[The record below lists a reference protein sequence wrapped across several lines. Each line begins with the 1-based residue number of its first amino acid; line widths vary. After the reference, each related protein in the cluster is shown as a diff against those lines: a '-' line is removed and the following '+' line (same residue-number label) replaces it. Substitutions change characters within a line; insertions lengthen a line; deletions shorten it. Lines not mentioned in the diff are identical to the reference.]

1 MKRGVTTSGAVLA
14 TLLALTIA
22 GGVGAW
28 LRARVAGERVAA
40 LEQQL
45 AALQDRDAAAAVER
59 RALEDQVARLEAA
72 LAAATARASAPR
84 SDASPAKPAP
94 VEAAA
99 PLADDAVAAEDT
111 EPDASDAAYPHGE
124 FGVFDGDRLVAA
136 GFRREDVARFRARLD
151 EIELKRLYL
160 RDQATREGWIESPR
174 FAEASQSLNAEFM
187 GLRGEFYESLSDWML
202 YSTGHPNRVA
212 VRDVIE
218 GGAAESAGLQAGD
231 VIVRYDDRLVLS
243 ATELRDATTQGRV
256 GELVALEVQREG
268 EPAPKRVF
276 VPRGPIGINLAPT
289 ALQPPPAG

>member
-1 MKRGVTTSGAVLA
+1 MKRGFTTSAAILA

-28 LRARVAGERVAA
+28 LRARVASERVAT

-45 AALQDRDAAAAVER
+45 AALQDRDASAAAER
-59 RALEDQVARLEAA
+59 RALEDQIARLEAA
-72 LAAATARASAPR
+72 LAAATAHASVPR
-84 SDASPAKPAP
+84 SDAAPAKPAP
-94 VEAAA
+94 AAAAA
-99 PLADDAVAAEDT
+99 PVADDAVAAEST
-111 EPDASDAAYPHGE
+111 APDAAYPHGE

-187 GLRGEFYESLSDWML
+187 GLRGEFDESLYDWML

-212 VRDVIE
+212 VRDVIA
-218 GGAAESAGLQAGD
+218 GGAAESAGLQPGD
-231 VIVRYDDRLVLS
+231 VIVRYDDHLVLS